1 MIMKRIVTLF
11 FALSIF
17 VLSSCSVTDDEPD
30 YYFIPL
36 QVVSAELPQ
45 SFMLHETYEIKV
57 TYILPNGC
65 ASFEGFDVTPIAQT
79 TRNVVPIGSQFDDP
93 DCVDGGAEVE
103 GSFNFVCLYSDTY
116 LFRFWKGENESGE
129 QEYLEFEVPVNQ

>member
-1 MIMKRIVTLF
+1 MKRIVTLF

>member
-1 MIMKRIVTLF
+1 MKRIVTLF

-57 TYILPNGC
+57 TYVLPNGC